1 MSAALTVQTR
11 YHDFIVTTLKY
22 HTRYM
27 CYVCVARSHFV
38 SFNLHSLYVH
48 TLHRAAVT
56 SLQSAGG
63 IYGLVSLS
71 PSVGTYAGGRFTSHV
86 PIRVV
91 QPATHPNNSLNLKTE
106 DNRNPIIK
114 QEGELRRRQRQ
125 ASIPAVTTSYRAE
138 VGAWQGSLRVTVCWR
153 ELLYTDDTGAAWVQN
168 NLLY

>member
-1 MSAALTVQTR
+1 M
-11 YHDFIVTTLKY
+11 
-22 HTRYM
+22 
-27 CYVCVARSHFV
+27 
-38 SFNLHSLYVH
+38 
-48 TLHRAAVT
+48 T
-56 SLQSAGG
+56 SLQRAGG
-63 IYGLVSLS
+63 IYGLVALS

-138 VGAWQGSLRVTVCWR
+138 VGAWQGSLRVTVYWR
-153 ELLYTDDTGAAWVQN
+153 ELLYTDVPGGDWVN
-168 NLLY
+168 SNLLF

>member
-1 MSAALTVQTR
+1 MFASHALTA
-11 YHDFIVTTLKY
+11 
-22 HTRYM
+22 
-27 CYVCVARSHFV
+27 CRSICIPSMFV
-38 SFNLHSLYVH
+38 PY
-48 TLHRAAVT
+48 TG
-56 SLQSAGG
+56 QSAGG
-63 IYGLVSLS
+63 IYGLVALS

-125 ASIPAVTTSYRAE
+125 ASIPAVTTSYRAD

-153 ELLYTDDTGAAWVQN
+153 ELLYTKINCKNSRG
-168 NLLY
+168 